1 MIINISQGNSISS
14 HAKTRGPQNDKKDKK
29 RNVFQLI
36 KHPNEKIVEDRQTPE
51 LNEELEADGPLTP
64 VSNAQLNLKSATKN
78 DKPSTKKDLKQSKKM
93 ALENSMDTIPAV
105 DSENDMKSD
114 G

>member
-51 LNEELEADGPLTP
+51 LNEDLEADGPLTP
-64 VSNAQLNLKSATKN
+64 VSNAKLNLKSTTKN